1 MILYFCDR
9 GLNVLGSASTSLRG
23 DYVVTSD
30 TKKEATETG
39 ISSLDATIQFTDDTR
54 ANIGNWC
61 TAGNY
66 VLTYN
71 GDEKTETKDA
81 TDCFMIVDTE
91 LSVTDR
97 TINLYGE
104 NSGLDLLNN
113 LAGSYT
119 GDASMVAGDYVKHF
133 LEGTGFTLRN
143 DTTTANGK
151 TLEWTSTDTVT
162 KRLQDIASQ
171 FDAELAYGFTVKG
184 MKITE
189 RYIDIADEV
198 GTETDTTLYIN
209 KQVNNI
215 TVKKTIEN
223 LATAVYATGKD
234 SITLKGFTVPKAD
247 KDKYEIDPEGNL
259 ISLEALEKWK
269 RYDASTDTSYT
280 GNLYQK
286 YEASDCE
293 TQENLYNLAKTKLES
308 LSDVEVNYEVDIS
321 ELPQG
326 IGIGDRITIVDDA
339 GNTYISGRILELE
352 TSITSGTKKA
362 TLGDY
367 IIESAG
373 ISETVERLAEEF
385 ANMSKARELYTWICY
400 ADKIDGTGIS
410 LDPEGKEYLGTA
422 VNQLTETPSID
433 DPSIYTFVKVKGEQG
448 EQGEQ
453 GEKGDKGDQGE
464 KGETGAKGDT
474 GEKGDDG
481 ISPVVTLSEETDGTT
496 KIVVTDTEGEK
507 STTLEDAYAR
517 TVATAYI
524 TQDEETNNIMIANN
538 QESPTTAT
546 ANNVLITDTDVQIRD
561 GQTTLASY
569 GANITLGEGSMVEG
583 DVTGAI
589 AMGGGTASGKNALS
603 MGYKAIASGEYSH
616 AEGWATTAS
625 SYASHAEGI
634 GTKATGQHS
643 HAEGNGTEASKDFA
657 HAEGGSTKATKNA
670 AHAEGYGTTAEGD
683 YSHAEG
689 TFTTA
694 SGDWSHSEGSNT
706 KAKGTGTHTEGD
718 ATTASGGYSHAE
730 GGETTATGNY
740 CHAEGKSTTAGG
752 YSAHAEGTFTKAT
765 GQYSHTEGVSTVASY
780 LACHAEGAE
789 TTASGAYSH
798 AEGYNT
804 IANGMYQ
811 HVGGVY
817 NVADKTS
824 AFIIGNGEYEDPE
837 TFTRSNAFTVDW
849 DGNLHAGGDIYAHC
863 ESDSSGGISLSS
875 ITSGTGSFTA
885 TKGTVTEVKW
895 SMCGYMATVEATFK
909 TTGSIAAG
917 SDMCTG
923 TFTDIPKPTN
933 SARGAGAY
941 SKSPL
946 IFGIGDTG
954 VYFAR
959 NCGTTTISSGV
970 TAKGVLVYMTDGTM
984 L

>member
-569 GANITLGEGSMVEG
+569 GDTILLG
-583 DVTGAI
+583 DVSTGHVRI
-589 AMGGGTASGKNALS
+589 GKNKLEVVDPNGTASFSCGYINEKTTVS
-603 MGYKAIASGEYSH
+603 MRYFWTPSNDGDEITVGYTIESVQSVTVNGETVDFTITGDTTIKANYKSGDTVVVLYKTSEYIGYVKEGYGTVATGAFSH
-616 AEGWATTAS
+616 AEGHKTKATNFAT
-625 SYASHAEGI
+625 HAEGS
-634 GTKATGQHS
+634 Q
-643 HAEGNGTEASKDFA
+643 
-657 HAEGGSTKATKNA
+657 
-670 AHAEGYGTTAEGD
+670 
-683 YSHAEG
+683 
-689 TFTTA
+689 TTA
-694 SGDWSHSEGSNT
+694 SGDT
-706 KAKGTGTHTEGD
+706 
-718 ATTASGGYSHAE
+718 SHAE
-730 GGETTATGNY
+730 GFLTNALWRCT
-740 CHAEGKSTTAGG
+740 HAEGLGTTA
-752 YSAHAEGTFTKAT
+752 
-765 GQYSHTEGVSTVASY
+765 
-780 LACHAEGAE
+780 
-789 TTASGAYSH
+789 
-798 AEGYNT
+798 
-804 IANGMYQ
+804 NGEYQ
-811 HVGGVY
+811 HVQGQF
-817 NVADKTS
+817 NVLDKTS
-824 AFIIGNGEYEDPE
+824 AFIIGNGSTEYA
-837 TFTRSNAFTVDW
+837 RSNALAVDW
-849 DGNLHAGGDIYAHC
+849 DGNVRANGNVYAHC

-885 TKGTVTEVKW
+885 TKGTITEVKW